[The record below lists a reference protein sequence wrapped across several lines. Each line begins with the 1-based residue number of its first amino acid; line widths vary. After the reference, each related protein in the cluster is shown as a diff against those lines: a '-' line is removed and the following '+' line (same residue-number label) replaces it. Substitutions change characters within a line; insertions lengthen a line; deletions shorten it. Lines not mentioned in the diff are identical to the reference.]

1 MFIIPLVACIDRDLK
16 PPQGPM
22 CSYGLITDK
31 SFGEQIITVGMP
43 NHYNQMVQDS
53 GIADR
58 YKHARLMT
66 MYTHEFR
73 LYEHQYRGS
82 FRAVNLSVRELQR
95 GMVILWDGS
104 PSEVVFLDSK
114 AFVLDLNHRQHN
126 LVSNEN
132 DNINSESMG
141 GNFKVKVLLRSFV
154 KPEKL
159 YDLGWQKHDKLVQMS
174 RNSIE
179 TYQLL
184 MHNEQ
189 HQTFHL
195 VAYELKDIDKKDET
209 KK

>member
-1 MFIIPLVACIDRDLK
+1 
-16 PPQGPM
+16 
-22 CSYGLITDK
+22 
-31 SFGEQIITVGMP
+31 
-43 NHYNQMVQDS
+43 
-53 GIADR
+53 
-58 YKHARLMT
+58 
-66 MYTHEFR
+66 
-73 LYEHQYRGS
+73 
-82 FRAVNLSVRELQR
+82 
-95 GMVILWDGS
+95 MVILWDGS